1 MSRVAIIADTTVQMT
16 PEMARE
22 HGIRLVPLHVIID
35 GKCWAENEV
44 DLDWFYREMPRWKE
58 SGHLPSTSSPS
69 VGDFLA
75 AYDELR
81 REAEAVLYIA
91 LSPKFSNTFNSGL
104 QATKRAETETPGVP
118 FKIVNTLTAC
128 GGQMLIAIA
137 ASRVGVTGSL
147 PEVVSL
153 AEDLAKKTSYISLS
167 DDLYYLAKGGRIHEG
182 RSWVG
187 SRVANTVLLE
197 ADYATG
203 GVNKPLGRYKTQRQ
217 AIEALFKIVRARS
230 GRRALHVAINHAG
243 APAEAQALKEQALS
257 HFNCAEIYVTPL
269 LPLVTIHN
277 GPGALKFSWWAE
289 T

>member
-1 MSRVAIIADTTVQMT
+1 LSRVAIIADTTVQMT

-35 GKCWAENEV
+35 GKSWAENEV
-44 DLDWFYREMPRWKE
+44 DLAWFYGEMPKWKE

-75 AYDELR
+75 VYQELA

-118 FKIVNTLTAC
+118 FGIVNTLTAC
-128 GGQMLIAIA
+128 GGQMLVAVE
-137 ASRVGVTGSL
+137 ASRAGVTKSL
-147 PEVVSL
+147 PEVTAMADSL
-153 AEDLAKKTSYISLS
+153 VKKTNQITLS

-182 RSWVG
+182 RPWAG
-187 SRVANTVLLE
+187 SRVANAVLLE
-197 ADYATG
+197 ADYITG
-203 GVNKPLGRYKTQRQ
+203 GVNKPLGRYKTQRR
-217 AIEALFKIVRARS
+217 AIEALFKVVRERS
-230 GRRALHVAINHAG
+230 GGRRLHVAINHAG
-243 APAEAQALKEQALS
+243 APAEAQALKEQVQS
-257 HFNCAEIYVTPL
+257 HFNCAEIFVTPL

-277 GPGALKFSWWAE
+277 GLGALKFSWWAE
-289 T
+289 D